1 MNTNRIRKARRYR
14 NGKILSYRYGQTKE
28 FAVFKW
34 KNEGKLTNNN
44 ICFNCFSGTGG
55 QNPCPYC
62 GFENYSACNY
72 PQQLPL
78 GTILNRQ
85 YLVGRALGQGGFG
98 ITYLGYDLSSNQ
110 RMAIKEYFP
119 SGLAIR
125 QGLILQPIT
134 QETQTAF
141 LHGVELFY
149 KEATILA
156 KLIRYPNIV
165 SVFNFF
171 QENGTAYFVMEYI
184 EGLSFKDYLE
194 SRGGRIPFEEA
205 LNLLFP
211 VMQSLDIVHHEGML
225 HRDIA
230 PDNIYITRGGQTK
243 LLDFGAARFHQ
254 RDDTHSIRTIIKPGY
269 APMEQYTSTS
279 AQGPWT
285 DVYAIG
291 ATFYRAITGIVPP
304 DAPTRAMHDEI
315 RSPSQLGVQL
325 PAEADSAIMRA
336 LAPNIVFRFR
346 SVTDFCRNLVQSETA
361 SAQNTAKSNPP
372 LPPTVLSEH
381 PTQWLNPAGKQ
392 PEPVTRVILS
402 QPPFQSDV
410 KNLEHTGFFRKA
422 INRLS
427 KFISDN
433 VSLSW
438 ILVIGVIIIVL
449 ILLTVL
455 WIKP

>member
-1 MNTNRIRKARRYR
+1 MSSNTKFEKTFSENK
-14 NGKILSYRYGQTKE
+14 KIT
-28 FAVFKW
+28 VFNQ
-34 KNEGKLTNNN
+34 KNEENLTNNN

-55 QNPCPYC
+55 QNPCPHC
-62 GFENYSACNY
+62 GYENYNACNY

-98 ITYLGYDLSSNQ
+98 ITYLGFDLSSNQ

-315 RSPSQLGVQL
+315 RPPSQLGVQL
-325 PAEADSAIMRA
+325 PADADFAIMRA

-346 SVTDFCRNLVQSETA
+346 SVSDFCRNLVRSETA
-361 SAQNTAKSNPP
+361 SVQNSAMPNPP
-372 LPPTVLSEH
+372 LPATAVSEP
-381 PTQWLNPAGKQ
+381 PTQWLNPASKQ

-402 QPPFQSDV
+402 QSSFQPAV
-410 KNLEHTGFFRKA
+410 RNPEQTGFFWK
-422 INRLS
+422 IKNRLS
-427 KFISDN
+427 KFISDYL
-433 VSLSW
+433 SSSW
-438 ILVIGVIIIVL
+438 ILVISIIIIAL
-449 ILLTVL
+449 ILLTMV

>member
-1 MNTNRIRKARRYR
+1 
-14 NGKILSYRYGQTKE
+14 
-28 FAVFKW
+28 
-34 KNEGKLTNNN
+34 
-44 ICFNCFSGTGG
+44 
-55 QNPCPYC
+55 
-62 GFENYSACNY
+62 
-72 PQQLPL
+72 
-78 GTILNRQ
+78 
-85 YLVGRALGQGGFG
+85 
-98 ITYLGYDLSSNQ
+98 
-110 RMAIKEYFP
+110 
-119 SGLAIR
+119 
-125 QGLILQPIT
+125 
-134 QETQTAF
+134 
-141 LHGVELFY
+141 
-149 KEATILA
+149 
-156 KLIRYPNIV
+156 
-165 SVFNFF
+165 
-171 QENGTAYFVMEYI
+171 MEYI

-254 RDDTHSIRTIIKPGY
+254 QDDTHSIRPIIKPGY

-346 SVTDFCRNLVQSETA
+346 SVTDFCRNLIQSETA
-361 SAQNTAKSNPP
+361 STQNTAKSNPP

-392 PEPVTRVILS
+392 PEPVTRVILI

-438 ILVIGVIIIVL
+438 ILIIGILMIVL

>member
-1 MNTNRIRKARRYR
+1 MTNH
-14 NGKILSYRYGQTKE
+14 
-28 FAVFKW
+28 
-34 KNEGKLTNNN
+34 N
-44 ICFNCFSGTGG
+44 ICFNCFSGTAG
-55 QNPCPYC
+55 QNPCPLC
-62 GFENYSACNY
+62 GFDNRNTCNY

-85 YLVGRALGQGGFG
+85 YLVGKALGQGGFG
-98 ITYLGYDLSSNQ
+98 ITYLGYDLSTNQ

-125 QGLILQPIT
+125 QGLVLQPIT

-156 KLIRYPNIV
+156 RLIRYPNIV

-205 LNLLFP
+205 LNLLIP

-230 PDNIYITRGGQTK
+230 PDNIHITRGGQTK

-254 RDDTHSIRTIIKPGY
+254 REDTHSIRTIIKPGY

-285 DVYAIG
+285 DVYAMG

-315 RSPSQLGVQL
+315 YSPSQLGIQL
-325 PAEADSAIMRA
+325 PQEADYAIMRA

-346 SVTDFCRNLVQSETA
+346 SISDFCKNLVQSE
-361 SAQNTAKSNPP
+361 SATIQKSSNSNPSIP
-372 LPPTVLSEH
+372 LSALSEA
-381 PTQWLNPAGKQ
+381 PTRWLNPAEKQ
-392 PEPVTRVILS
+392 PEPVTQVI
-402 QPPFQSDV
+402 Q
-410 KNLEHTGFFRKA
+410 NHTPVQAVNKDPELISFFREEKKQVKMFRK
-422 INRLS
+422 NNTVR
-427 KFISDN
+427 
-433 VSLSW
+433 SW
-438 ILVIGVIIIVL
+438 ILIIGFMLIIL
-449 ILLTVL
+449 ILLMVL
-455 WIKP
+455 WIQP